1 MALIDWV
8 RLLLEFVVN
17 VAWPAAAVM
26 VALSLRG
33 IVRDLAARIIE
44 AEGWGVRLRFET
56 KREPLAPMDV
66 VDVPPIE
73 VLDASRPEGE
83 RPSS

>member
-1 MALIDWV
+1 MALIDWA
-8 RLLLEFVVN
+8 RLLLEFVAE

-26 VALSLRG
+26 IALSLRG

-56 KREPLAPMDV
+56 KKESLAPMDV
-66 VDVPPIE
+66 LEVPPLE
-73 VLDASRPEGE
+73 S
-83 RPSS
+83 